1 MKQTEDNGITSDP
14 LLVISNAGDITIESG
29 GRSMVYVWGRKDPR
43 SGTYIETKGTNA
55 PIARSNTQSTITSGY
70 ASSVVSDP
78 EYVAFK
84 NAMVEAGQPADVT
97 WAGPLTVGMFIRYP
111 RAMNSSGRV
120 NQWTNCIWHNLWNT
134 SSNTHNTYNYSE
146 EFSTKSI
153 YDPCP
158 TGYKVPTWSAFA
170 GFNTANMVYTTVDGV
185 TGRMYGDNLF
195 FPFIPSTSQST
206 EFARYSTADFG
217 GTASRTLFDFYT
229 DYVYGR
235 TGEAYVGNYVIR
247 PGKE

>member
-1 MKQTEDNGITSDP
+1 MLFAMQMTQYYYCNFYAIWFPNRYAAVACLFIILYYAVRKFRDGHETNVLTSYAVWVLITRLVNGNVFKEND
-14 LLVISNAGDITIESG
+14 LL
-29 GRSMVYVWGRKDPR
+29 
-43 SGTYIETKGTNA
+43 
-55 PIARSNTQSTITSGY
+55 
-70 ASSVVSDP
+70 
-78 EYVAFK
+78 F
-84 NAMVEAGQPADVT
+84 
-97 WAGPLTVGMFIRYP
+97 TVGMFIRYP
-111 RAMNSSGRV
+111 RALNSSGRV
-120 NQWTNCIWHNLWNT
+120 NQWTNCVWHNLWNT
-134 SSNTHNTYNYSE
+134 SSNTHNIYSYSE